1 MLCRIRTNK
10 RENRKN
16 LGIIK
21 ALISS
26 IKAKNREGFCASN
39 LKGLCK
45 NSPFLARKKSV
56 KERLKENRTR
66 RIQRGKNDLWISVL
80 PSTSK
85 MNKKKKNFACEPSKE
100 EEKRKFPGNR
110 FLV

>member
-45 NSPFLARKKSV
+45 NSPFLARKK
-56 KERLKENRTR
+56 KCERKAKRK
-66 RIQRGKNDLWISVL
+66 Q
-80 PSTSK
+80 
-85 MNKKKKNFACEPSKE
+85 NKKNPERKK
-100 EEKRKFPGNR
+100 
-110 FLV
+110 